1 MRALI
6 DDRLRDAADAL
17 GRLQADTAARAAI
30 EAAAAALVRTL
41 RGGGRVFAAGNGGSM
56 SEAVHFAEELT
67 GRFRGDRP
75 PLPALAISD
84 PSFLSCVAN
93 DYGYD
98 QVFARFLEAHARPG
112 DLFVAF
118 STSGA
123 SPNLLKAADTARAL
137 GTGVVALTGRAD
149 APLAA
154 RADVTVVTP
163 AGPYA
168 DRVQEL
174 HLVVLHLLIDL
185 VEQDLFRETF
195 SGNHRRLERP
205 ESV

>member
-1 MRALI
+1 MRTLI
-6 DDRLRDAADAL
+6 TSTLRDAADAVA
-17 GRLQADTAARAAI
+17 RLRADDTALAAI
-30 EAAAAALVRTL
+30 EAAATALVATL

-84 PSFLSCVAN
+84 PSYLSCVAN

-123 SPNLLKAADTARAL
+123 SPNLLRAAETARAL
-137 GTGVVALTGRAD
+137 SVGVVAVTGRAD

-154 RADVTVVTP
+154 LAGTAIVTP
-163 AGPYA
+163 AGAYA

-185 VEQDLFRETF
+185 VEHELFRETF
-195 SGNHRRLERP
+195 SVGAPTR
-205 ESV
+205 